1 MVGVL
6 GDARASM
13 ANLPCFTSPP
23 LAGPH
28 GGQGLEAP
36 ARPDRMTYA
45 VYMAEMS
52 VNTHPDVVPPYLYVP
67 VWLDDEGTAQIS
79 IANGSKKEKILL
91 AYTALDRL
99 LDALGDEQSWAAVPT
114 TQLST
119 IKEETGYTHLVVDYF
134 VSNIVRK
141 MSKYE
146 R

>member
-1 MVGVL
+1 
-6 GDARASM
+6 M
-13 ANLPCFTSPP
+13 AK
-23 LAGPH
+23 
-28 GGQGLEAP
+28 
-36 ARPDRMTYA
+36 
-45 VYMAEMS
+45 MS
-52 VNTHPDVVPPYLYVP
+52 VNTHPDIAPPYIYIP
-67 VWLDDEGTAQIS
+67 VYLDDDGIVQIS
-79 IANGSKKEKILL
+79 IANGAQKEKILL

-146 R
+146 G